1 MVRSFHIIKQ
11 GMAMI
16 KILRKLTIPSLVL
29 MVFYLSGCFDSPKE
43 VVMPSWDVELNVPLK
58 KDFIYLGEILDT
70 AKNPNIGLLD
80 SAGVYDS
87 LYFIYVTD
95 LGTQT
100 PVQDSL
106 KIPFD
111 PLAGVDLDLSGP
123 SDGSTISSA
132 IVFNP
137 DPEYH
142 VDTAEFKSGAFL
154 LQVVNDSDIPVNYT
168 IELPGFKSRLTG
180 EKLAATGVASANS
193 TQPIELPL
201 EDYTYA
207 ELKVFEGAP
216 LFEPYDFQNAKGFLV
231 IGRVSAEGS
240 VDINF
245 TSQVNSS
252 TITMTRMVGSIARI
266 KLPYASQEFETGFGN
281 DIQNF
286 KDAID
291 FKQAKLNIR
300 GITIGEM
307 ENLQVVMDSLTVT
320 AFDRRND
327 GSLTNRFPLRFDG
340 AALYKDSLIA
350 GELYIRSFNEVNT
363 NLNDFLLELPD
374 VIRLANKILI
384 APSTTSPDSLQVVS
398 DQDSIRFDAD
408 LTAPLIIRAEDAQYA
423 DTSDIDISDDNR
435 SEILK
440 MNSFN
445 LSLEYRNK
453 IGLSVLSSV
462 TFVDENMNT
471 LFMMKTD
478 DGSSVITIPPA
489 TVGPEGRPT
498 TAAAGTVTLVLDKP
512 DIEKFAQ
519 AKYLITQVAIN
530 SYGVGTSSD
539 TYVRIR
545 AKDHLEYR
553 IYGGINYRVE
563 SEDGGE

>member
-1 MVRSFHIIKQ
+1 
-11 GMAMI
+11 MI